1 MKLKFILLLAH
12 GLTSLTCIVTAQIP
26 TFSVGP
32 KIGYN
37 TTKLTTDISS
47 ITSELKSNFQFGA
60 FVRLGNKVYIQPE
73 INYVTKGGL
82 LNGDSLPGYPF
93 TQEVELK
100 TLTFPIL
107 AGVRIIDL
115 KAATIHLVAGPVAT
129 LILDKKLSISNPG
142 TSWPIKSADDFKTA
156 SWSLQFGAG
165 VDVLIFTLDL
175 RYEVGLSNLYNGN
188 SDLSVKNNLFNVSL
202 GLKLF

>member
-1 MKLKFILLLAH
+1 MKKILILLLTF
-12 GLTSLTCIVTAQIP
+12 GFTSLTSIVTAQIP
-26 TFSVGP
+26 AFTIGP

-37 TTKLTTDISS
+37 TTKLTTDVSNIS
-47 ITSELKSNFQFGA
+47 SELKGNFQFGA
-60 FVRLGNKVYIQPE
+60 FVRLGTKVYLQPE

-82 LNGDSLPGYPF
+82 LKGDSLPGYPF
-93 TQEVELK
+93 SQEVELK

-115 KAATIHLVAGPVAT
+115 KAASIHLVTGPVAT

-142 TSWPIKSADDFKTA
+142 ASWPVKSADDFKTA

-165 VDVLIFTLDL
+165 IDVLIFTLDL
-175 RYEVGLSNLYNGN
+175 RYEVGLSNIYNGN